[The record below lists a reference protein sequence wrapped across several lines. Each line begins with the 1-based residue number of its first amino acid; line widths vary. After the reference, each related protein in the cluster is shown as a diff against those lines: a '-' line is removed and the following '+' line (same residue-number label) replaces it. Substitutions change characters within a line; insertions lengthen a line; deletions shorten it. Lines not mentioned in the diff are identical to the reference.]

1 VLAVAAGRFEAVEL
15 SIALVPMLLFGVLFD
30 VAFTLLR
37 RFMAGDRLTEA
48 HRSHLYQLAQ
58 QSGIPALRVTLVHW
72 GFAVWGGLCCALF
85 LLVPPSWK
93 LACVLLVLPPQLAWL
108 ALVDRLTARAGIMRP
123 HLRWRR

>member
-1 VLAVAAGRFEAVEL
+1 
-15 SIALVPMLLFGVLFD
+15 
-30 VAFTLLR
+30 
-37 RFMAGDRLTEA
+37 
-48 HRSHLYQLAQ
+48 
-58 QSGIPALRVTLVHW
+58 
-72 GFAVWGGLCCALF
+72 LF